1 MNDRATNEPEALGT
15 LIARV
20 YPDLQRIAAAKAA
33 GSRCSPSSLAQETVC
48 RLLKL
53 PEPPAS
59 EDAVRAVGY
68 KLMEWTL
75 LDRLRSDSSRRARE
89 AGSADP
95 ERTAHEPQQAR
106 LERLSEALVALAELS
121 PRKAEV
127 MTLSAVC
134 GMTMDRIA
142 ESMGIHPK
150 MVQRDLTFARAWIA
164 SRLGRDGDVQRNGQN
179 GHA

>member
-1 MNDRATNEPEALGT
+1 MNDRATNEPETLGT

-33 GSRCSPSSLAQETVC
+33 ASRCSPSSLAQETVC

-53 PEPPAS
+53 PDPPAS

-75 LDRLRSDSSRRARE
+75 LDRLRSDGSRRARE
-89 AGSADP
+89 AGSADQERVSATP
-95 ERTAHEPQQAR
+95 EQDR
-106 LERLSEALVALAELS
+106 LEKLSEALIALAELS

-134 GMTMDRIA
+134 GMTMERIA
-142 ESMGIHPK
+142 ETMAVNPK
-150 MVQRDLTFARAWIA
+150 TVQRDLAFARAWIA
-164 SRLGRDGDVQRNGQN
+164 SRVSRDDGATAAGNGAV
-179 GHA
+179 H